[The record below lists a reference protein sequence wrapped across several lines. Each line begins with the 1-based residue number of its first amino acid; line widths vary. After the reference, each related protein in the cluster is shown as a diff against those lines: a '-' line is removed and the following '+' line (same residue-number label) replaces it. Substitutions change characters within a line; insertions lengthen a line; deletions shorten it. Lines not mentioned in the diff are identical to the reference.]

1 MMQRAMIKFLLEADN
16 PDEPMMLGQWLTRE
30 NVARLMEG
38 KPISFS
44 FPGLKVFIAYSDTI
58 EKAHADLKE
67 TLGIELPPIPDDLKT
82 ESGEQ

>member
-1 MMQRAMIKFLLEADN
+1 MERAMIKFLLEADN

-67 TLGIELPPIPDDLKT
+67 TLGIELPDIPDDLKT